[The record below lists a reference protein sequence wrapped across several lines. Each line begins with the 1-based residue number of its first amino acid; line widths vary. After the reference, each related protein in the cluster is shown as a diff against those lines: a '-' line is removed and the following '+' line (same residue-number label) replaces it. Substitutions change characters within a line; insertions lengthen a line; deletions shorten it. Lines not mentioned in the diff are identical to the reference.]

1 MTILDLCDH
10 RKVRSYFYRSNTDLF
25 LGIESNEIGACKC
38 SIVSINGGYSI
49 MSTWKRGFLE
59 IIAEILES
67 LMSSPLKKTHITFRC
82 NLDSRAVTKYLNILM
97 SVGLVEKSKT
107 DPSFFVISE
116 KGITYRNHFRTFMS
130 MMENELNKIDFNHPQ
145 TKEIL
150 SDIKIRRH

>member
-1 MTILDLCDH
+1 M
-10 RKVRSYFYRSNTDLF
+10 
-25 LGIESNEIGACKC
+25 GIESNEIGACKYDN
-38 SIVSINGGYSI
+38 VYINGGKSI

-67 LMSSPLKKTHITFRC
+67 LMGSPLKKTHITFRC

-116 KGITYRNHFRTFMS
+116 KGITYRNHFRSFMS
-130 MMENELNKIDFNHPQ
+130 MMENELDKIDFNRSGR
-145 TKEIL
+145 KAII
-150 SDIKIRRH
+150 SDIKIRRN